1 MLSLWQNPRIN
12 ELNLPVVL
20 QRRTKNSLCGLCA
33 FVVSLGFDTKPYCL

>member
-20 QRRTKNSLCGLCA
+20 QGAQKIKHRQASATCEN
-33 FVVSLGFDTKPYCL
+33 